1 MLAFIKGNLVSEGIN
16 NVIVEN
22 NGIGYDINVSA
33 TTINK
38 LHEQGNPV
46 QIVTYLHVKE
56 DGIVLYGFYSKEEKE
71 VFLKL
76 ISVSGIGPKIAIQ
89 LLSGISVADLKT
101 AIVTG
106 DPSYFSKIKGIG
118 KKTAERIVLELK
130 GQMDDFGPVMVP
142 VANKSGAFEE
152 TVMALMALGFTQ
164 SESLAAVSKVKEDG
178 LTAEKM
184 LSLALKNINR

>member
-33 TTINK
+33 ATINK

-46 QIVTYLHVKE
+46 QVVTYLHVKE

-178 LTAEKM
+178 LSAEKM